1 MLVSVPLFG
10 LAVTAQLIIALLL
23 VTGSTL
29 QCAACLCLHH
39 IRDLTRLH
47 HHFPPPPPLNAPPPP
62 LPNYRYNVPK
72 DYAER
77 FDPIEEPVPGEAGKI
92 KS

>member
-47 HHFPPPPPLNAPPPP
+47 HHLLPLHLSTPPPPP
-62 LPNYRYNVPK
+62 
-72 DYAER
+72 
-77 FDPIEEPVPGEAGKI
+77 
-92 KS
+92 